1 MKTTYD
7 VSAESLVTIII
18 IVGIA
23 IATFSQLFPMLV
35 RFSFNVGVM
44 NLVRYIWLHY
54 MYIFA
59 VLYLTLLMR
68 FSQNSGIMTP
78 MYKYPGF
85 QEGEL
90 TEGQLCRV
98 GRWTTSTMIS
108 DLGVTRSGVRTD
120 YVQDVVPP
128 NELVLYIKFYYGRS
142 TWMQYVW
149 DLVFLNSLFV

>member
-1 MKTTYD
+1 
-7 VSAESLVTIII
+7 
-18 IVGIA
+18 
-23 IATFSQLFPMLV
+23 
-35 RFSFNVGVM
+35 
-44 NLVRYIWLHY
+44 

-59 VLYLTLLMR
+59 VLYLTSVMR

-90 TEGQLCRV
+90 IEGQLCKV

-108 DLGVTRSGVRTD
+108 DLGVTRSEVRMD

-128 NELVLYIKFYYGRS
+128 SELVLYMKFYYGRS
-142 TWMQYVW
+142 TWMQYV
-149 DLVFLNSLFV
+149 